1 MSLPQTPFWRGFA
14 ALTATVAFGA
24 VALQFALT
32 LDLALDNGRG
42 IAGGVLLYLGY
53 FTILTN
59 ALVALALA
67 APLVAPDA
75 WLGRFFARR
84 RVLAGVAAAIAVV
97 GIVYS
102 LALRHI
108 WDPQGWQRVADHLL
122 HDVVPLL
129 FLAYWWYAVPKAR
142 LRAADIPRWLA
153 YPVAYLAYILARG
166 AATGLYPY
174 PFIDVNALG
183 YAGAIRNALVLV
195 AGFVVVGFVLIA
207 LDGLKRQP
215 ALLWDGPISTRQ

>member
-14 ALTATVAFGA
+14 ALTAAVAFGA

-32 LDLALDNGRG
+32 LELSLVNGRG
-42 IAGGVLLYLGY
+42 IAWGVVLYFGY

-67 APLVAPDA
+67 APLVVPDA

-84 RVLAGVAAAIAVV
+84 RVVAGVAAAIAVV

-102 LALRHI
+102 LLLRHI

-122 HDVVPLL
+122 HDVVPVL
-129 FLAYWWYAVPKAR
+129 FLVYWWYGVPKGR
-142 LRAADIPRWLA
+142 LRAADIPRWLV
-153 YPVAYLAYILARG
+153 YPVGYLAYILVRG
-166 AATGLYPY
+166 ALTGLYPY

-183 YAGAIRNALVLV
+183 YVGAMRNALILV
-195 AGFVVVGFVLIA
+195 AGFVGVGFVLIA
-207 LDGLKRQP
+207 LDRLKRQP